1 MGDFFQDV
9 RCFCRPD
16 DGFWILIVAIDV
28 FSNGHDQLFEILEDA
43 ALEPVLGQVAEEA
56 FHHIQPRGRSRR
68 EANMESLVCLQPA
81 FDSLMFVG
89 RVVIANQIDFFFT
102 RNGLI
107 DLAQELEPLLMPV
120 LLLA

>member
-1 MGDFFQDV
+1 
-9 RCFCRPD
+9 
-16 DGFWILIVAIDV
+16 
-28 FSNGHDQLFEILEDA
+28 
-43 ALEPVLGQVAEEA
+43 
-56 FHHIQPRGRSRR
+56 
-68 EANMESLVCLQPA
+68 MESLVCLQPA